1 MWRRVRQTKEFR
13 FLPVRL
19 FRPDRPLLQ
28 QIAGQSIPA
37 ALNMMTIAAGVF
49 VITWFV
55 KHFGKEAVAATGIAT
70 RIEQIVLMPAI
81 GLSTSM
87 LSIVGHNHGAGIPQR
102 VREAWR
108 LNLKYGVGLM
118 LGGGV
123 IVGFFGRHL
132 VSFFSKDPAV
142 IAHGQN
148 YLTAAAFTLAA
159 YPILFVTVF
168 MMQGLKRPA
177 YGLWI
182 GIYRQMVAPLI
193 VIQML
198 AFGLGWGLWG
208 VWWGFCFVTWSA
220 ALFALWWGYR
230 TVA

>member
-1 MWRRVRQTKEFR
+1 
-13 FLPVRL
+13 
-19 FRPDRPLLQ
+19 
-28 QIAGQSIPA
+28 
-37 ALNMMTIAAGVF
+37 MTIAAGVF